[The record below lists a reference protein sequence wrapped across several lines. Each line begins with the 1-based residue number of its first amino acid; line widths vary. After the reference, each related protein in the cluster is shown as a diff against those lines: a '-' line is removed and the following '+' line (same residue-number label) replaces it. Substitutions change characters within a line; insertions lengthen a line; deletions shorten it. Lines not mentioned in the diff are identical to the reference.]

1 MVGMTVRTLVALWK
15 ANVPHWVWLGC
26 PAWVGA
32 VLLSLDGGTPD
43 WAPLALFIATILT
56 IQAVAEF
63 ANSYTDREE
72 DRLYGPTNTL
82 VTGELRA
89 DTARRVIIAQNV
101 AAAALLVAL
110 LILTHNYALIAVILL
125 GWFFGLAYSVPPFRL
140 KETVYAPFSHAVAFA
155 LLPVAGW
162 LIAGSSLTASNGLI
176 LAFAGILLLHSYG
189 LGISLKFRK
198 TLLALDSG
206 QIEVVHGGSLR
217 DLNTVGFNLRF
228 GTAMGLEETTSLG
241 AFVLVP
247 IFWWLGI
254 LDTTLSVALLSVP
267 MPLTALAMIL
277 RRIDPV
283 KNSST
288 YKVLMTLAW
297 GIIVVTLLGAGLA
310 SFVHWSIAVLVCV
323 AVLAVFPLLVRI
335 VHPWGCKSLSAA
347 Y

>member
-1 MVGMTVRTLVALWK
+1 MSIRTLVALWK

-32 VLLSLDGGTPD
+32 VLLGLDGGAPE
-43 WAPLALFIATILT
+43 WVPLAVFILT
-56 IQAVAEF
+56 VAIIQGAAEF

-82 VTGELRA
+82 VTGELSA
-89 DTARRVIIAQNV
+89 ETARRAIIAQNV
-101 AAAALLVAL
+101 IAAALLIAL
-110 LILTHNYALIAVILL
+110 VVLTRNYTLTLVMLT

-140 KETVYAPFSHAVAFA
+140 KETVHAPFSHAIAFA

-162 LIAGSSLTASNGLI
+162 LIAGSSLTASNGFI

-189 LGISLKFRK
+189 LGITLKFRK

-206 QIEVVHGGSLR
+206 QLKVARGGSIY

-228 GTAMGLEETTSLG
+228 GTAMGLEEITSLG
-241 AFVLVP
+241 AFIPIP
-247 IFWWLGI
+247 IFWSLGI
-254 LDTTLSVALLSVP
+254 MDTALSVALLAAP

-277 RRIDPV
+277 RRLDPV
-283 KNSST
+283 RNSSK

-297 GIIVVTLLGAGLA
+297 GLIVVTLLGAGIA
-310 SFVHWSIAVLVCV
+310 SFVHWSLAIPICISVLV
-323 AVLAVFPLLVRI
+323 VFPLLVRI
-335 VHPWGCKSLSAA
+335 VHPWGCKSLDAS

>member
-1 MVGMTVRTLVALWK
+1 MSVRTLLALWK

-32 VLLSLDGGTPD
+32 VLLGLNGGAPE
-43 WAPLALFIATILT
+43 WVPLALFIVTVLI
-56 IQAVAEF
+56 IQATAEF

-82 VTGELRA
+82 VTGELSA

-101 AAAALLVAL
+101 IAAALLIAL
-110 LILTHNYALIAVILL
+110 LVITRNYALTLVMLL

-140 KETVYAPFSHAVAFA
+140 KETVHAPFSHAVAFA

-162 LIAGSSLTASNGLI
+162 LIAGSSLTASNGFI

-189 LGISLKFRK
+189 LGITLKFRK

-206 QIEVVHGGSLR
+206 QLELARGSSIY

-228 GTAMGLEETTSLG
+228 GTAMGLEEITSLG
-241 AFVLVP
+241 AFILIP
-247 IFWWLGI
+247 IFWSLGI
-254 LDTTLSVALLSVP
+254 MDTALSVALLAVP

-277 RRIDPV
+277 RRLDPV
-283 KNSST
+283 GNSSK

-297 GIIVVTLLGAGLA
+297 GLIVVTLLGAGIA
-310 SFVHWSIAVLVCV
+310 SFVHWSYAVPICIS
-323 AVLAVFPLLVRI
+323 VLAGFPLLVRI
-335 VHPWGCKSLSAA
+335 VHPWGCKSLDAS